1 MKVTD
6 VSFIASDGK
15 KIQTYEWK
23 NTQGKNIKAIIQI
36 AHGMAEHVLR
46 YEAFANFLTD
56 QGCIVYGNDHRG
68 HGKNIVAPDD
78 KGFFT
83 DDNGFHRVVSDM
95 YELTEIIKEKY
106 PKTPIIIFGHS
117 MGSFL
122 TRRYIQLHG
131 NQVDG
136 VILSGTGGDQGII
149 GKLGL
154 LVAKIEKRRIGRR
167 TPSTVMDKLVFGKFN
182 EQFKDARTDFDFLS
196 RDEREVDAYIADDL
210 CGFVCSSGFFVDLL
224 EGINLIH
231 QKKEVMKTPKTLPI
245 LLISGDQDPV
255 GNNGKGV
262 KGVYELYREVGCQH
276 VAFKL
281 YQGARHELL
290 NEKNKEEV
298 YEDILNWM
306 VRILE

>member
-83 DDNGFHRVVSDM
+83 DDNGFHRVVADM

-154 LVAKIEKRRIGRR
+154 LVAKTEKRRIGRR
-167 TPSTVMDKLVFGKFN
+167 TPSPVMDKLVFGKFN